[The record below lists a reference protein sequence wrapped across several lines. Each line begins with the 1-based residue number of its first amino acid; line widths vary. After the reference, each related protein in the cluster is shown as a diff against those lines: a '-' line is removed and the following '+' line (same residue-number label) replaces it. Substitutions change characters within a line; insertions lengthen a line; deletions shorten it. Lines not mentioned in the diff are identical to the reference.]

1 VGQGISVLV
10 QTGVTLSGQDM
21 AAMMCTASLL
31 LCCATL
37 AVEVHPDWKLLT
49 DFTTDYTAFEPLSFS
64 KPLVNESGT
73 LHVNLLSGGVK
84 VQSNSNIELPQL
96 AEEMR
101 GVAYVGTRVK
111 GHAEFRM
118 NAEKGFASVRAK
130 LEALEALEFCVKLSV
145 PPQLFQLGLARVR
158 QVLPAEEQ
166 RAQQTIAEIPH
177 ESGVVD
183 GKSVAIYP
191 LPRGGSVSLLPT
203 GVPVEFKKGA
213 SVMKFTDWHA
223 GAGEIDEQDC
233 HAITASEFLATPSG
247 MEMLAVLDRG
257 MAALGA
263 MAEYIHGGGAAPPK
277 PSVLVRHAAKEEL
290 ARMYASQSLSRASVA
305 AAAGGVAG
313 ALLAA
318 TAVVAVLKPSRRLLE
333 EPLLSTTA

>member
-49 DFTTDYTAFEPLSFS
+49 DFTTDYTAFEPLSGS

-73 LHVNLLSGGVK
+73 FHVNLLSGKVK
-84 VQSNSNIELPQL
+84 FQSNGNIELPPR
-96 AEEMR
+96 AR
-101 GVAYVGTRVK
+101 AVAFVGPLVT

-130 LEALEALEFCVKLSV
+130 FEAREALEFCVKLNV

-158 QVLPAEEQ
+158 QALPAVEQ
-166 RAQQTIAEIPH
+166 RAQQKLALAPH

-183 GKSVAIYP
+183 GKGVAIYP
-191 LPRGGSVSLLPT
+191 LGRFESVSLLPT
-203 GVPVEFKKGA
+203 GVPVEFKKMGA
-213 SVMKFTDWHA
+213 TVMKFTDWHA

-233 HAITASEFLATPSG
+233 HAITASEFLAAPGG
-247 MEMLAVLDRG
+247 MEMLAVLDRS
-257 MAALGA
+257 MAALGT
-263 MAEYIHGGGAAPPK
+263 MAEYIHGGGVAPPK
-277 PSVLVRHAAKEEL
+277 PSVLVRHAAREEL
-290 ARMYASQSLSRASVA
+290 ARTYASQSLSRASMA

-318 TAVVAVLKPSRRLLE
+318 TAVVAVLKPSRRLLK
-333 EPLLSTTA
+333 EPLLSTSA